1 MRRRIGSRDESP
13 GHGRNIF
20 ERDGAAG
27 KRAEMRETRNRIG
40 LLLGAALVASIAC
53 GAVQVAHAEGEAQLS
68 AADQADVARV
78 ETYLNGIQTV
88 SARFLQASSDGNVV
102 QGTFQLQR
110 PGKMRVQYDP
120 PDPLLMIASGI
131 WLTVYD
137 PELKQTTYLPID
149 STPAYFLVKN
159 QITPKD
165 ITVTKVEH
173 GKDSLRVTLHQAG
186 HPDQGRLTLVFSDK
200 PLQLKKWTVTDP
212 SGKTIDVALL
222 DARFDQKINPDAFK
236 FVDPAPVNPAGRN

>member
-1 MRRRIGSRDESP
+1 MK
-13 GHGRNIF
+13 
-20 ERDGAAG
+20 AA
-27 KRAEMRETRNRIG
+27 RYRIG
-40 LLLGAALVASIAC
+40 LLV
-53 GAVQVAHAEGEAQLS
+53 GAVLAASVGIGAIGVARAESDVQLS
-68 AADQADVARV
+68 AADQADVTRV
-78 ETYLNGIQTV
+78 EAYLNGIRTV

-102 QGTFQLQR
+102 QGTFQLER

-137 PELKQTTYLPID
+137 PELQQTSYLPID

-165 ITVTKVEH
+165 VTVTKVER

-186 HPDQGRLTLVFSDK
+186 HPDQGRLTLVFGDK
-200 PLQLKKWTVTDP
+200 PLQLKKWTVTDS

-236 FVDPAPVNPAGRN
+236 FVDPTPVNPAGRN